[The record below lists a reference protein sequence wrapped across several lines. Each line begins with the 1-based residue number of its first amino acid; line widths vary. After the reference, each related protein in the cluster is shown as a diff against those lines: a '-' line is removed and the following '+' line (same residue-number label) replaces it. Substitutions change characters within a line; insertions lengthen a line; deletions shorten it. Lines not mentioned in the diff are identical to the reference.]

1 MINRPYTKFDHNS
14 HGLLGYPSGILRPS
28 DGKEQIDGGVSSLDP
43 SEWRIGS
50 AFAFTRAMGP
60 KRALDADAPVYVHD
74 GGVRYR
80 RRVLRVVQRRADIDD
95 AGRDGNRQRHDA

>member
-1 MINRPYTKFDHNS
+1 
-14 HGLLGYPSGILRPS
+14 
-28 DGKEQIDGGVSSLDP
+28 
-43 SEWRIGS
+43 
-50 AFAFTRAMGP
+50 MGP

-80 RRVLRVVQRRADIDD
+80 RRVLRVVQRRADLDD